1 MKKWMAAL
9 LAVAM
14 MCALAACGGGGSGET
29 TQSPTGNEVTDNSP
43 SPAVEPSESQPVEE
57 TTKPAAE
64 SFAIGD
70 TITLD
75 FVEMTFTETGIA
87 EDIRT
92 SITTNN
98 GVQIT
103 RTTGPEPESGKQF
116 VYIKG
121 TIKNLATDALPVYDF
136 FVGNFMVDQ
145 YNFEVDATNCDVI
158 TAEGESIYEID
169 PLTTGSFT
177 LYAAIPNEL
186 VESHSSSSFT
196 FGFYDLFDNEE
207 LARNRAFEDDPI
219 SLCPYQYTVDL
230 GV

>member
-9 LAVAM
+9 LAAAM
-14 MCALAACGGGGSGET
+14 MCALAACSGGGSGKT
-29 TQSPTGNEVTDNSP
+29 TQSPTGNEVGNNSP
-43 SPAVEPSESQPVEE
+43 SPAVEPTESQPVEE
-57 TTKPAAE
+57 TTKPAVE

-75 FVEMTFTETGIA
+75 FVEMTFTETGVA

-92 SITTNN
+92 TITTDN
-98 GVQIT
+98 GVKIT

-121 TIKNLATDALPVYDF
+121 TIKNLATEALPVYDF
-136 FVGNFMVDQ
+136 FEGNFKLDD
-145 YNFEVDATNCDVI
+145 YNFGVTANECDVI

-169 PLTTGSFT
+169 PLSTGSFT

-186 VESHSSSSFT
+186 VESHNSSSFT

-219 SLCPYQYTVDL
+219 SMCPYQYTVDL